1 MRLQSFDCRV
11 FLGSGLRFSSHRG
24 QQVSHLHARRSSVQ
38 TIMPIGRSKKSA
50 FLPHYILNTTVCIAL
65 FLSLVKCLRP
75 FQHFAIFLT
84 RNSHGTTMP
93 NHATPLPTES
103 QSLHVAKPHPSL
115 PPKARGDHCLL
126 PLNRGDHY
134 QPPLP
139 LNHGD
144 HFRSLPLNRGALFQ
158 LLSHLLLWFLPRSQL
173 QGRLQPLPLLHIR
186 HMCPIANIS
195 TSIIRRS

>member
-1 MRLQSFDCRV
+1 VNASARLRLPRLPRIRSTFPIPPRTTSFSFARATV
-11 FLGSGLRFSSHRG
+11 KFSND
-24 QQVSHLHARRSSVQ
+24 HA
-38 TIMPIGRSKKSA
+38 
-50 FLPHYILNTTVCIAL
+50 H
-65 FLSLVKCLRP
+65 
-75 FQHFAIFLT
+75 

-126 PLNRGDHY
+126 PLDRGDHY

-144 HFRSLPLNRGALFQ
+144 HFRSLPLNRGPYSNYSPTFYYGSYHAANYKADYNHSRSYISGICAL
-158 LLSHLLLWFLPRSQL
+158 LPIFLRVSSGEAELALRQT
-173 QGRLQPLPLLHIR
+173 RLRGQSRNSRDDP
-186 HMCPIANIS
+186 
-195 TSIIRRS
+195 